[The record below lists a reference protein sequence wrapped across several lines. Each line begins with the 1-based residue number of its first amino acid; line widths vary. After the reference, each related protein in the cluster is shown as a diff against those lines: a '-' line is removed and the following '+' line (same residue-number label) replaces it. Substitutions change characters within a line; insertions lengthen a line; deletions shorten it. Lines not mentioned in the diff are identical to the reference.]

1 MSLREWMSLRLD
13 TFDRA
18 GTPVQAADWLRYME
32 RQFGALEITSAQK
45 AHFVAFQLKGQADI
59 WWEGVL
65 SARTPV
71 QRPVTWE
78 LFVEQFRAKF
88 YPESFLERMEQS
100 LMTFV

>member
-1 MSLREWMSLRLD
+1 MSLRLD
-13 TFDRA
+13 VFDRA

-32 RQFGALEITSAQK
+32 RQFGALEMTSAQK
-45 AHFVAFQLKGQADI
+45 ARFVAFQLKGQADI

-71 QRPVTWE
+71 QGPVTWE

-88 YPESFLERMEQS
+88 YPESFLERMEQ
-100 LMTFV
+100 